1 MWFGLEEWLQLRRG
15 KGVCLGINGF
25 LFNGLLIFVDFMS
38 CRIQA
43 SLQAI
48 SLKATT
54 RSPTGSCCLLEA

>member
-1 MWFGLEEWLQLRRG
+1 MVALWAPRAVPFADVRRGLEESLQLRRG

-43 SLQAI
+43 SL
-48 SLKATT
+48 
-54 RSPTGSCCLLEA
+54 